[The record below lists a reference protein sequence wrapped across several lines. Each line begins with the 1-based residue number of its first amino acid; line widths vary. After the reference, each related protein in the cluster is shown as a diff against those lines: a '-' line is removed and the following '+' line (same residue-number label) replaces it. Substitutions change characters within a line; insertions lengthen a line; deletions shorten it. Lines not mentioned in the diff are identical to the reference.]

1 MARSSRDRT
10 AGIVIRRITLK
21 RRKLL
26 SCLATLSIF
35 HSNAKVSDNLMVNAL
50 EIFISLK
57 FTVCYTFSLHFITA
71 SIKFANDSTVWS
83 LIL

>member
-1 MARSSRDRT
+1 
-10 AGIVIRRITLK
+10 
-21 RRKLL
+21 
-26 SCLATLSIF
+26 
-35 HSNAKVSDNLMVNAL
+35 MVNAL

-71 SIKFANDSTVWS
+71 SIKFANDSTVWN